1 MNIFCVA
8 CFVVL
13 LCYLL
18 DFSSFVARFKVIVT
32 SCGLLHRCRRK
43 SYTSMSTL
51 FVLVL
56 VGVGK
61 VLHLVV
67 LVLVGSGKVLH
78 LGCRVLS
85 F

>member
-1 MNIFCVA
+1 MEEE
-8 CFVVL
+8 
-13 LCYLL
+13 
-18 DFSSFVARFKVIVT
+18 
-32 SCGLLHRCRRK
+32 
-43 SYTSMSTL
+43 YTSMWTL

-78 LGCRVLS
+78 LGCGVLS